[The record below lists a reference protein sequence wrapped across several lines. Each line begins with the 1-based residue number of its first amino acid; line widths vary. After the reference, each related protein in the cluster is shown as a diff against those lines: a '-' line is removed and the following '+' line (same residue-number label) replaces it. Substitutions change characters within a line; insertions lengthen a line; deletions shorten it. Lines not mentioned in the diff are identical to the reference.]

1 MEFMDLSKTPYAMD
15 RQLAKMLSR
24 QTILI
29 GSLTS
34 QERQKKFNPMMLA
47 ELKLLNPAIDELTAT
62 VRVLPRAK
70 KEDA

>member
-1 MEFMDLSKTPYAMD
+1 MEFMDLTKTPYAMD

-29 GSLTS
+29 GALTS
-34 QERQKKFNPMMLA
+34 MERQKKFNPALISELMML
-47 ELKLLNPAIDELTAT
+47 NTAIDELTAT

-70 KEDA
+70 KEA

>member
-29 GSLTS
+29 GALTS
-34 QERQKKFNPMMLA
+34 MERQKKFNPMMLA
-47 ELKLLNPAIDELTAT
+47 ELQLLNTAIDELTAT
-62 VRVLPRAK
+62 VRALPRAE
-70 KEDA
+70 KEA

>member
-29 GSLTS
+29 GALTS
-34 QERQKKFNPMMLA
+34 MERQKKFNPMMLA
-47 ELKLLNPAIDELTAT
+47 ELQLLNPAIDELTAT
-62 VRVLPRAK
+62 VRALPRAK
-70 KEDA
+70 KEA

>member
-29 GSLTS
+29 GALTS
-34 QERQKKFNPMMLA
+34 MERQKKFNPMMLA
-47 ELKLLNPAIDELTAT
+47 ELQLLNTAIDELTAT

-70 KEDA
+70 KEA

>member
-29 GSLTS
+29 GALTS
-34 QERQKKFNPMMLA
+34 MERQKKFNPMMLA
-47 ELKLLNPAIDELTAT
+47 ELQLLNTAIDELTAT
-62 VRVLPRAK
+62 VRALPRAK
-70 KEDA
+70 KEA

>member
-29 GSLTS
+29 GALTS
-34 QERQKKFNPMMLA
+34 MERQKKFNPMMLA
-47 ELKLLNPAIDELTAT
+47 ELMMLNPAIEELTAT
-62 VRVLPRAK
+62 VRALPRAK
-70 KEDA
+70 KEA